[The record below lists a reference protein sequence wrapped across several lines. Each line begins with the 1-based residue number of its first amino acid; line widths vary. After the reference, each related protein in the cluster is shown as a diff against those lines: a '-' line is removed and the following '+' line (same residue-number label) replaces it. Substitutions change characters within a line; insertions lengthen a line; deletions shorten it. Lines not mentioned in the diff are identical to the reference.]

1 MLLSVLALSVSMAAA
16 SPLSGAR
23 MATAAPAAVDGVV
36 VYLGCQVSST
46 SLTDCKVVND
56 EPVDAGIAGVAI
68 QLAQSMTLP
77 QTLADRNTGRIVV
90 KFTVKR

>member
-1 MLLSVLALSVSMAAA
+1 MLLSVLALSVSMTA
-16 SPLSGAR
+16 SPLFGAHV
-23 MATAAPAAVDGVV
+23 AAAAAPDGVV
-36 VYLGCQVSST
+36 VYLGCQVSKA

-77 QTLADRNTGRIVV
+77 QTLAERNAGRIVV

>member
-1 MLLSVLALSVSMAAA
+1 MLLSVLALSVSMVA
-16 SPLSGAR
+16 SSFPGAR
-23 MATAAPAAVDGVV
+23 MAAAPAAAADGVV
-36 VYLGCQVSST
+36 VYLGCQVSDT

-56 EPVDAGIAGVAI
+56 EPVDAGVAGVAI

-77 QTLADRNTGRIVV
+77 QTLAERNTGRIVV